1 MIINFVIINGI
12 DYTSQVKAGVSLS
25 FRIDTELDNG
35 SIILPYT
42 DNPTAFTPYT
52 TCFVSFQGGGFYSY
66 LIEADQVVT
75 IGTNPVKY
83 QHMLTLIEPTKI
95 LEKYIINNMTFT
107 QPITVEETNPPY
119 TLLQAIQRII
129 DNYPLRVINTGG
141 KIIDSISTDLQN
153 QLAGIKAPEL
163 TIRQTTM
170 REAIDRL
177 LSYVNALARI
187 RIDYTTGARILEA
200 DFYDKLLTLVSNSS
214 GTNISKVRTGD
225 SYALAGTLN
234 LENGTQQYSSVNF
247 PGGKRYAGVRSSDPV
262 VNDQNLLFILPYPIY
277 EIEELNIFCK
287 VSEYTDNLFQT
298 YNGTYEKEA
307 DISAFVLEKQLWD
320 ALPEPT
326 VALQEEG
333 KKHKMNTLYYTRGD
347 NKIYNI
353 GGLIKTSG
361 FQFLYDR
368 TIDAILTLTVSR
380 TNSDTKRMKW
390 AAGTIPGV
398 FNQASFVDLLF
409 NARFKTIISTKVRAN
424 RDSKEDYI
432 TTDTP
437 LNQADNLIDL
447 ELMGNNARGT
457 INKIGNEDMIITK
470 RVNSWNDRFQT
481 GQYTTDGY
489 IITTAENMVYK
500 DYVATTGH
508 FTKNY
513 NGLSK
518 FVGVDQE
525 YRQIPLPLQTTPTRL
540 IYEQFIVAS
549 ATAITPVA
557 SPNNN
562 FMTPDFV
569 STFGNYLRPNATRTN
584 IAVDKIYKTTSA
596 DSLPDFFG
604 GLEFKTPSTT
614 TTTYI
619 AVQITTAIAGTGANV
634 LLYDMG
640 APDAGTYEAIS
651 NPVAQRTFFT
661 PGIYNFN
668 ITPDLLP
675 NRVYRLVIRR
685 FEESDN
691 NTDDFAAAV
700 VNYRPDHYIK
710 EYHVLFTGR
719 QQFFSGF
726 LNTVGAAV
734 DVSNFNNAFKFDF
747 RFESN
752 RFAGT
757 NTSILDLFFIPVL
770 VRSLNQVPYADRH
783 ARMTG
788 FSFQIGETSNKI
800 GYASRILEA
809 RTYPLMDTGDFDN
822 FIVSTPV
829 FSYNKDSSEEL
840 QMTYQVSTVVND
852 TEKDT
857 IVLGKFF
864 LTKMFKYSDL
874 NDGSFRIYA
883 STTEYYGRNDISKAK
898 GSKLSSTNPYTVTTQ
913 TSTHPYRVT
922 ITPSI
927 DLSSYKSWSIAN
939 ENGDLIIAVNRQNP
953 RTLAPTNLSSI
964 VLTFTDRR

>member
-107 QPITVEETNPPY
+107 QPITEEETNPPY

-129 DNYPLRVINTGG
+129 DNYPLRVVNTDG

-187 RIDYTTGARILEA
+187 RIDFTTGARILEA

-234 LENGTQQYSSVNF
+234 LENATQLYSTVTF
-247 PGGKRYAGVRSSDPV
+247 PGANRFAGVRSSDPV
-262 VNDQNLLFILPYPIY
+262 VTDQNLLFILPYPIY
-277 EIEELNIFCK
+277 EIEEFKIFCK
-287 VSEYTDNLFQT
+287 VNEYTDNLFQT
-298 YNGTYEKEA
+298 YNGTFEKQA
-307 DISAFVLEKQLWD
+307 DITGFIFEKQLWD

-326 VALQEEG
+326 EQRQNAGEF
-333 KKHKMNTLYYTRGD
+333 HKMNTLYYTRGD

-353 GGLIKTSG
+353 GGQIKTLG
-361 FQFLYDR
+361 FQFLFDR
-368 TIDAILTLTVSR
+368 TIDAILTLTVPK
-380 TNSDTKRMKW
+380 TNSDTIRMKW

-398 FNQASFVDLLF
+398 VNQASFVDLLF
-409 NARFKTIISTKVRAN
+409 NARFRTIINTKVRAN
-424 RDSKEDYI
+424 RDIKEDYI
-432 TTDTP
+432 ITDTP

-540 IYEQFIVAS
+540 IYEQYIVAS
-549 ATAITPVA
+549 ATSITPVT

-569 STFGNYLRPNATRTN
+569 NKLGNYLRPNATKNYNQIQR
-584 IAVDKIYKTTSA
+584 AYTTSA
-596 DSLPDFFG
+596 IDADDDFNGGVDFKVVNDILLSATIEGNVTPGGTFSQMVIRIYDMDTGGTSFTQYTRSVGAYSINVTSALKAGKNYRLVCRRQVTSENVLTDTANLFITSIKNQLVGNYHVLFQARQQFFG
-604 GLEFKTPSTT
+604 GL
-614 TTTYI
+614 
-619 AVQITTAIAGTGANV
+619 
-634 LLYDMG
+634 LL
-640 APDAGTYEAIS
+640 
-651 NPVAQRTFFT
+651 N
-661 PGIYNFN
+661 
-668 ITPDLLP
+668 L
-675 NRVYRLVIRR
+675 
-685 FEESDN
+685 
-691 NTDDFAAAV
+691 
-700 VNYRPDHYIK
+700 
-710 EYHVLFTGR
+710 
-719 QQFFSGF
+719 
-726 LNTVGAAV
+726 VGAGV
-734 DVSNFNNAFKFDF
+734 DISNFNNAFKFDF

-757 NTSILDLFFIPVL
+757 NTSIVDLFLIPVL
-770 VRSLNQVPYADRH
+770 VRTLNQVPYADRH
-783 ARMTG
+783 ARLV
-788 FSFQIGETSNKI
+788 SFYFKIGETSI
-800 GYASRILEA
+800 DFGYENRIAEA
-809 RTYPLMDTGDFDN
+809 RVYPLMDNADFDN
-822 FIVSTPV
+822 FIVSTPE

-852 TEKDT
+852 TEKDA

-864 LTKMFKYSDL
+864 ISKMFKFSDL
-874 NDGSFRIYA
+874 NDAGFRVYA